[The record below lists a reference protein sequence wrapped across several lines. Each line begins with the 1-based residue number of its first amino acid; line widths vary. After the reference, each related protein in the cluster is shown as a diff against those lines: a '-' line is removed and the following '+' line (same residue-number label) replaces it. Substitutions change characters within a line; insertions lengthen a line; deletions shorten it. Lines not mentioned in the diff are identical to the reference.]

1 MNDFDAALKG
11 EDHEHIPV
19 WFMRQAGRYSKHYQ
33 EIRKGKS
40 LKEICMDPEM
50 TYRVTSAP
58 IDELGVDAAILFFD
72 ILLPA
77 EGMGFHVDYEEGVG
91 PRVSNPIL
99 SEGTS
104 SDIYQFDA
112 NSMPYPV
119 GKSIELFRNR
129 KPGYP
134 IIGFSGG
141 PLTILSYL
149 LRGESDRELIE
160 TRKLLLNRSRESDIV
175 LDMITETTIETLRLQ
190 IRSGCSAVQVFD
202 SWAGYL
208 PPSLLG
214 RYVERYVSQISS
226 EISGKCP
233 SIYFSTQT
241 SAMLPI
247 LRNSGFDFLS
257 LDWRCDLGKIAGKDA
272 GETGLQGNLDPL
284 IAATN
289 REMAVDES
297 VRIASEMKYMKR
309 YIFNLGHGVLPQT
322 SPQTLKSI
330 VDSVHSVVID

>member
-33 EIRKGKS
+33 EIRKKKS
-40 LKEICMDPEM
+40 LKEICMDPE
-50 TYRVTSAP
+50 TTFHVTSAP

-77 EGMGFHVDYEEGVG
+77 EGMGFHIEYEEGKG
-91 PRVSNPIL
+91 PIVANPIL
-99 SEGTS
+99 SEGAS

-112 NSMPYPV
+112 GSMPYPV

-129 KPGYP
+129 KPGFP

-149 LRGESDRELIE
+149 LRGGSDRELIE
-160 TRKLLLNRSRESDIV
+160 TRKFLLNRSRDSDIIM
-175 LDMITETTIETLRLQ
+175 DMITETTIETLKLQ
-190 IRSGCSAVQVFD
+190 IRSGCYAVQIFD

-208 PPSLLG
+208 PPSMIS
-214 RYVERYVSQISS
+214 RYIERYVSQISS

-241 SAMLPI
+241 SSMLPI

-257 LDWRCDLGKIAGKDA
+257 LDWRCDLGKVA
-272 GETGLQGNLDPL
+272 GEESGEIGLQGNLDPL
-284 IAATN
+284 IAASN
-289 REMAVDES
+289 HEMALDES
-297 VRIASEMKYMKR
+297 IRIASEMKNMKK

-322 SPQTLKSI
+322 SPLTLKSI

>member
-19 WFMRQAGRYSKHYQ
+19 WFMRQAGRYSEHYQ
-33 EIRKGKS
+33 EIRKKKS
-40 LKEICMDPEM
+40 LKEICMDPE
-50 TYRVTSAP
+50 TTFHVTSAP

-77 EGMGFHVDYEEGVG
+77 EGMGFHIEYEEGKG
-91 PRVSNPIL
+91 PIVANPIL
-99 SEGTS
+99 SEGAS

-112 NSMPYPV
+112 GSMPYPV

-129 KPGYP
+129 KPGFP

-149 LRGESDRELIE
+149 LRGGSDRELIE
-160 TRKLLLNRSRESDIV
+160 TRKFLLNRSRDSDIIM
-175 LDMITETTIETLRLQ
+175 DMITETTIETLKLQ
-190 IRSGCSAVQVFD
+190 IRSGCYAVQIFD

-208 PPSLLG
+208 PPSMIS
-214 RYVERYVSQISS
+214 RYIERYVSQISS

-241 SAMLPI
+241 SSMLPI

-257 LDWRCDLGKIAGKDA
+257 LDWRCDLGKVA
-272 GETGLQGNLDPL
+272 GEESGEIGLQGNLDPL
-284 IAATN
+284 IAASN
-289 REMAVDES
+289 HEMALDES
-297 VRIASEMKYMKR
+297 IRIASEMKNMKK

-322 SPQTLKSI
+322 SPLTLKSI